1 MPFKIRKPLIVTASL
16 LSLLLVG
23 PYALA
28 KVDSKEGAEE
38 KTPIEYHF
46 GFAGDYLASHFAQ
59 HNSDWGAAYG
69 FLDRALASGNVY
81 EELHKRAM
89 ILAVGAG
96 RIDDAIAHTEKLMA
110 FDPENRLALLVLS
123 ANAIAEDRADDAVA
137 YIEKMPEGD
146 IANFVKPLM
155 LGWAYAQKGELAS
168 EHFTESSFH
177 TYHHALIAYYLGK
190 KDRALEL
197 TEMLL
202 EMPDLSMEQYV
213 RGGALL
219 AALGKREK
227 ALEIFE
233 MAAQE
238 AGNERRVVQ
247 ALEILKTAAPYENT
261 DAIVHEV
268 KTAKQGAAQAIYD
281 MALVLYQEQSPGSAR
296 LFANLALHLNPDMAR
311 IHILLAE
318 ALIESERYMDARE
331 HLLQIKPSHYQFLE
345 AQRQAAN
352 LLAEAGDFKRAQKEL
367 KTLYET
373 HDDLNALIDAGHIYR
388 QKEDYESALILYN
401 KVVKKLGGTVPE
413 EYWYLLYAR
422 GMANEREGHW
432 DDAVAD
438 LTAALEYRPNHPF
451 ILNYLGYGWAD
462 KGDKLDKSL
471 EIIKKAASLQPRDG
485 YIIDSLGWVYYR
497 MGDYESAVNYLEKA
511 VEYLP
516 YDSTINDHL
525 GDAYWQYGR
534 KLEAKF
540 QWERAFNYAEETETT
555 LKEKIQAKLDG
566 RAVPD
571 THAKKVSQKKGFNE

>member
-1 MPFKIRKPLIVTASL
+1 M
-16 LSLLLVG
+16 
-23 PYALA
+23 
-28 KVDSKEGAEE
+28 
-38 KTPIEYHF
+38 
-46 GFAGDYLASHFAQ
+46 
-59 HNSDWGAAYG
+59 
-69 FLDRALASGNVY
+69 
-81 EELHKRAM
+81 
-89 ILAVGAG
+89 
-96 RIDDAIAHTEKLMA
+96 
-110 FDPENRLALLVLS
+110 
-123 ANAIAEDRADDAVA
+123 
-137 YIEKMPEGD
+137 
-146 IANFVKPLM
+146 
-155 LGWAYAQKGELAS
+155 
-168 EHFTESSFH
+168 
-177 TYHHALIAYYLGK
+177 
-190 KDRALEL
+190 
-197 TEMLL
+197 
-202 EMPDLSMEQYV
+202 
-213 RGGALL
+213 
-219 AALGKREK
+219 
-227 ALEIFE
+227 
-233 MAAQE
+233 
-238 AGNERRVVQ
+238 
-247 ALEILKTAAPYENT
+247 
-261 DAIVHEV
+261 
-268 KTAKQGAAQAIYD
+268 
-281 MALVLYQEQSPGSAR
+281 
-296 LFANLALHLNPDMAR
+296 
-311 IHILLAE
+311 
-318 ALIESERYMDARE
+318 
-331 HLLQIKPSHYQFLE
+331 
-345 AQRQAAN
+345 
-352 LLAEAGDFKRAQKEL
+352 
-367 KTLYET
+367 
-373 HDDLNALIDAGHIYR
+373 IDAGHIYR